1 MTMDIDVLKLYELA
15 KEKSETGVL
24 FENIF
29 SLYWLNRYSDAFRVL
44 IRHPKLTVTD
54 QVNILLSLPCFKPSN
69 SFEELLFSVLNHQ
82 LSDRIFMI
90 HEEYAKVMDRV
101 ENVVIIQ
108 VFSSMSLSLEMKAFL
123 KRHIES
129 SVKKDIILYDFVQ
142 EDLVAGMIVKLPN
155 GKIFNFTF
163 DKVLSDM
170 KYQLMEAR

>member
-1 MTMDIDVLKLYELA
+1 MTIDIDVLKLYELA
-15 KEKSETGVL
+15 KKKSETGVL

-29 SLYWLNRYSDAFRVL
+29 SLYWLNRYSDPFRVL
-44 IRHPKLTVTD
+44 IRHPKLTVMD
-54 QVNILLSLPCFKPSN
+54 QVKILLSLPCFKPSEG
-69 SFEELLFSVLNHQ
+69 FEELLFSVLNHQ

-101 ENVVIIQ
+101 ENIVIVQ
-108 VFSSMSLSLEMKAFL
+108 VFSSMSLSSDMKEFL
-123 KRHIES
+123 KRHIENS
-129 SVKKDIILYDFVQ
+129 LKKEIILYDFVQ

>member
-1 MTMDIDVLKLYELA
+1 MDIDVLKLYELA
-15 KEKSETGVL
+15 KKKSETGVV

-54 QVNILLSLPCFKPSN
+54 QVKILLALPCFKPSG

-101 ENVVIIQ
+101 ENIVIVQ
-108 VFSSMSLSLEMKAFL
+108 VFSSMSLSSDMKDFL
-123 KRHIES
+123 KRHIENS
-129 SVKKDIILYDFVQ
+129 LKKEIILYDFVQ
-142 EDLVAGMIVKLPN
+142 ENLLAGMVVKLPN